1 MDLEARLDAL
11 FAVWNRGD
19 APGVAVGVVW
29 RGAVAYRKAFGMA
42 SLESG
47 VALSPRTRMRI
58 GSTSKHMTAL
68 LALLLADEG
77 RLDLDAPV
85 RNYLPELT
93 GPGGEPTL
101 RMLLQHRGGSR
112 CYIDLGFIANGMAT
126 LPIGEALASQA
137 RQTGRNFAPGA
148 AMIYNNGGYH
158 LVSLAIEH
166 VGGAPFEQQLKTR
179 LFDPLGLADTAS
191 IPSDLMIT
199 PGMATLHLAG
209 LDGGW
214 RRGLFP
220 TEELRGEGAV
230 VSTVD
235 DMIRWMGHLRTRDR
249 FGSKETWKAQIER
262 PRLTDGSSGAYGL
275 GLIFGEYR
283 GAATH
288 HHAGG
293 VVGGSCQM
301 IQFPDHDLDIVIL
314 SNGAPEASPVAL
326 AHGVADIVLGNQ
338 LGSRSPLVKAS
349 THGDVLGH
357 WWSPTTGM
365 LYGLVDDAGELKLS
379 ICGASIA
386 LPLSPRGD
394 GVLVCSSSSLGDI
407 VVDLGAKKV
416 GGALPIYFGGETH
429 DHVRLKPLLDAPV
442 MSAAIVGTYVCADA
456 DCSAKIDD
464 SAGFLQISFRGRNGG
479 WTAELTPLSTQ
490 VAIAVGDQAGDPFP
504 IALSFDVN
512 SGDFNLNSARTR
524 ALRFKKFNNER

>member
-68 LALLLADEG
+68 LALLLAEEG

-93 GPGGEPTL
+93 GPGGDPTV

-126 LPIGEALASQA
+126 LPIGEALASQV

-158 LVSLAIEH
+158 LVSLAIERA
-166 VGGAPFEQQLKTR
+166 GGAPFEHQIKTR
-179 LFDPLGLADTAS
+179 LFNPLGVADTAS

-199 PGMATLHLAG
+199 PGMATLHLTG
-209 LDGGW
+209 VDGGW

-235 DMIRWMGHLRTRDR
+235 DMIRWMRHLRIRDR
-249 FGSKETWKAQIER
+249 FGSRETWAAQIER
-262 PRLTDGSSGAYGL
+262 PKFPDGSLGAYGL
-275 GLIFGEYR
+275 GLILGEYR
-283 GAATH
+283 GAATRQ
-288 HHAGG
+288 HAGG

-326 AHGVADIVLGNQ
+326 ARGVADIVLGEQ
-338 LGSRSPLVKAS
+338 LAPGPDLVKAGA
-349 THGDVLGH
+349 HGDVLGH

-365 LYGLVDDAGELKLS
+365 LYGLVDDAGELKLA
-379 ICGASIA
+379 ICGAPDA
-386 LPLSPRGD
+386 LPLSLGAD
-394 GVLVCSSSSLGDI
+394 GMLVCSTSSLGDI
-407 VVDLGAKKV
+407 VVNLGASRT
-416 GGALPIYFGGETH
+416 GGALPISFGGETH
-429 DHVRLKPLLDAPV
+429 DHVGLKPPTDHGA
-442 MSAAIVGTYVCADA
+442 MKAAIVGAYVCADA

-464 SAGFLQISFRGRNGG
+464 SAGLLQISFRGRNGG
-479 WTAELTPLSTQ
+479 WTSELTPLSTQ

-504 IALSFDVN
+504 IALSFDAN
-512 SGDFNLNSARTR
+512 GGGFILNSARIR
-524 ALRFKKFNNER
+524 ALRFERFNNEG